1 MADMHGAQYGAA
13 PEQNNGIAKMAN
25 LAGAAVSLALIVG
38 IGVWGYKI
46 LVRDVSGVPVVRAAE
61 GPMRIQPE
69 DPGGRQALN
78 QGLAVNEVAAEGT
91 ASGPVEQLIL
101 APEPL
106 DLTLEDTPPQE
117 VAEVAAP
124 VEEEVTPTAEAG
136 EPRSAEDEAVQ
147 LAAVEA
153 LARELSDGV
162 APLEELAPVTESAPE
177 AAPEPAVTG
186 GLKVS
191 LRPKLRP
198 AGLANVQQ
206 VAAVAAPSGPRDIDP
221 ASIPTGTR
229 LAQLGAYESA
239 EVARKEWVRLSGRFE
254 DYLQGKDRVVQKA
267 QSGGRTF
274 YRLRAMGFD
283 DLSDARRFCS
293 ALVAENAECI
303 PVVTR

>member
-1 MADMHGAQYGAA
+1 
-13 PEQNNGIAKMAN
+13 MAN

-38 IGVWGYKI
+38 IGIWGYK
-46 LVRDVSGVPVVRAAE
+46 LVVRDVSGVPVVRAAE
-61 GPMRIQPE
+61 GPMRIQPD

-91 ASGPVEQLIL
+91 AAGPVEQLIL

-106 DLTLEDTPPQE
+106 DLTLEDIPPQE
-117 VAEVAAP
+117 MAQSNP
-124 VEEEVTPTAEAG
+124 GKEEVTPTAEAD
-136 EPRSAEDEAVQ
+136 EPRTAEDEAVQ

-162 APLEELAPVTESAPE
+162 TPLEELAPVTERAPA
-177 AAPEPAVTG
+177 AAPKPEVKG

-198 AGLANVQQ
+198 AGLANIQQ
-206 VAAVAAPSGPRDIDP
+206 LAAVAAPNGPRDVDP
-221 ASIPTGTR
+221 ESIPTGTR
-229 LAQLGAYESA
+229 LAQLGAFESA
-239 EVARKEWVRLSGRFE
+239 EVARKEWTRLSGRFE
-254 DYLQGKDRVVQKA
+254 DYLQGKDRVIQKA

-293 ALVAENAECI
+293 ALVVENAECI